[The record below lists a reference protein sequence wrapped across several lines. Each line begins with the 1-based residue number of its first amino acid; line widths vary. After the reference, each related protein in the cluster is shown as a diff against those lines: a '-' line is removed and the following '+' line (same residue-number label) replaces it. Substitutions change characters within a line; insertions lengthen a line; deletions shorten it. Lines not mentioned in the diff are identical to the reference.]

1 VFDRTLKRFDAYQR
15 SHPRLAFPLAVVKK
29 FGDDRAGDL
38 AALIAYYGFFS
49 LFPLLL
55 LLVSVLGFVL
65 HDNPSL
71 RKSILDSALAQFPVI
86 GEQLREHYESL
97 TANGVAMGIGTATA
111 LWAGLGVTRAAQ
123 RAMNTVWG
131 VPPEQRPT
139 FLAARARG
147 LLMLLVLGSITVT
160 ALFLSGLGTAT
171 GQLGAALRLLG
182 FLGSLGLNIVLF
194 LLAYRVLTVKH
205 LNWAEVLPGAVA
217 GAVLWTGLQL
227 IGTYVISHQVKRAT
241 PVYGTFAVVIGVLV
255 WIWVG
260 AQITVFCA
268 EVNAVRVQRLW
279 PRSVL
284 YRGDS

>member
-1 VFDRTLKRFDAYQR
+1 M
-15 SHPRLAFPLAVVKK
+15 KK
-29 FGDDRAGDL
+29 FGEDRAGDM

-55 LLVSVLGFVL
+55 VLVSVLGFVL
-65 HDNPSL
+65 QGNPSL
-71 RKSILDSALAQFPVI
+71 QKSILDSALAQFPVI

-97 TANGVAMGIGTATA
+97 TANGVVMGIGTATA

-131 VPPEQRPT
+131 VPLEQRPT
-139 FLAARARG
+139 FLASRARG
-147 LLMLLVLGSITVT
+147 LLMLVVLGSITVT
-160 ALFLSGLGTAT
+160 ALLLSGLGTAT
-171 GQLGAALRLLG
+171 GELGAALRLLG

-194 LLAYRVLTVKH
+194 LLAYRVLTVRH
-205 LNWAEVLPGAVA
+205 LSWADVLPGAVA

-227 IGTYVISHQVKRAT
+227 VGTYVISHQVRRAT
-241 PVYGTFAVVIGVLV
+241 PIYGTFAVVIGVLV

-260 AQITVFCA
+260 AQVTVLCA

-284 YRGDS
+284 YRGES